1 MKGLAKASFLP
12 TMEKPSSKPM
22 TTPTASIS
30 KTPSGEVYAF
40 TGTAIRPCA
49 MVHGTPV
56 VDATLDVAQLQDWV
70 TTLEEV
76 LPSVPISHYGTLSMM
91 IIRLQV
97 ILDNHDKQHQE
108 IITDAPTPEDMV
120 EYLSSYLKAMAPR
133 VEVGP

>member
-1 MKGLAKASFLP
+1 
-12 TMEKPSSKPM
+12 MEEPSSKPM
-22 TTPTASIS
+22 TASNASIT
-30 KTPSGEVYAF
+30 KAQTGEVYAF
-40 TGTAIRPCA
+40 SGIAQRPCA

-56 VDATLDVAQLQDWV
+56 VDATLHVAEVQQWI

-76 LPSVPISHYGTLSMM
+76 RESVPVCHYGTLSMM

-120 EYLSSYLKAMAPR
+120 EYLSSYLKAMAPQ
-133 VEVGP
+133 GL